1 MLNQSTVELDK
12 KERTALEVGIVSKT
26 FFYVPVWSAIEQGI
40 FEKYGLTINL
50 SILGN
55 QSQADRLLDG
65 SMDIAIAT
73 PEAAIQNAASG
84 GPLRI
89 VAGNT
94 GKLSHSF
101 ITRPEF
107 KRIEDLRGATI
118 GVLNMVEGSFYQV
131 REIMAQHGLHYP
143 HDYRVQETGGV
154 PPRHRALL
162 DGKIDAG
169 LQSIPWNFLAEET
182 GMRNH
187 GEVVNYIPDWQFVS
201 INASAE
207 WAARNQE
214 TLVRFLQAM
223 LEATDWVY
231 RNPDGAAEIA
241 VRELPT
247 SLVHAKRAWDYY
259 TSTNALTYD
268 LSINP
273 AGLKKVLDTQVEA
286 GLLQASVNRELDY
299 YVEGKYLDMAKGR
312 YVV

>member
-1 MLNQSTVELDK
+1 MLNQYTVQSNKE
-12 KERTALEVGIVSKT
+12 ERTPLEVGIVSKT
-26 FFYVPVWSAIEQGI
+26 FFYVPVWAAIEQGI
-40 FEKYGLTINL
+40 FDRHGLTVNL
-50 SILGN
+50 SLLGN

-73 PEAAIQNAASG
+73 PEAAIQNAATG

-118 GVLNMVEGSFYQV
+118 GVLNMVEGSFFQV
-131 REIMAQHGLHYP
+131 KEIMAQHGLYYP
-143 HDYRVQETGGV
+143 NDYSVQETGGV

-169 LQSIPWNFLAEET
+169 LQSIPWNYLAEET

-187 GEVVNYIPDWQFVS
+187 GEVVEYIPDWQFVS

-223 LEATDWVY
+223 LDATDWVF
-231 RNPDGAAEIA
+231 RNPTGAAEIA
-241 VRELPT
+241 VRELPI
-247 SLVHAKRAWDYY
+247 SLAYAKRAWDYY
-259 TSTNALTYD
+259 TKTNALTHD
-268 LSINP
+268 LSINH
-273 AGLKKVLDTQVEA
+273 AGLTKVLDTQIEA
-286 GLLQASVNRELDY
+286 GLLQANVNRDLTC
-299 YVEGKYLDMAKGR
+299 YVDGKYLDMARER
-312 YVV
+312 YTV